1 MKNKIILKKYLF
13 NTLILTLVIIIVFL
27 ILNIYEYHEYTK
39 NFNNKINS
47 IVNVVESKYP
57 NLTESEIIEILNK
70 EDDGKE
76 TLKKYGINLNDKS
89 IVIKNDIKK
98 NQFIIINIIFLIISI
113 TILISLF
120 LNYIKKKESSLLEIT
135 NYLKELNNKNYYL
148 QIDSNTEDELSLL
161 KNEIYKITV
170 MLKEDSINSK
180 QDKINLKKSLEDIS
194 HQLKTP
200 LTSILIMLDN
210 LIDNPDMDKSL
221 KSSFISDIKRNVL
234 KIHLFIEDILKLSK
248 FDSNTISFNKETR
261 LIKDI
266 INESFYNVCPLSDL
280 KNIKI
285 NIKGDE
291 KITINCDF
299 KWQVEAL
306 TNILKNSLEY
316 SKPNSQIDISY
327 TKNNVYSEI
336 IIKDYGMGI
345 KKEDMPNLFK
355 RFYKCQNSSSD
366 SIGIGLSLAKM
377 IVEKDNGKI
386 SVESNKKGTKFT
398 IKYFSL

>member
-345 KKEDMPNLFK
+345 KKENMPNLFK